1 MASKPDAIALLKADH
16 RKVEDLFEKFEAAKG
31 AASKKALAQQICIE
45 LSVHATIEEEIF
57 YPACKGKVENDLM
70 NESYV
75 EHDGAKVMIAELAA
89 GSPDNEFYDAK
100 MTVLSEEIKH
110 HVKEEE
116 KPGEGVFAQARDGGV
131 DLEALGDRLTLRKGE
146 LLALIKAEGLPPPVT
161 RSFTG
166 HKLMQGKT
174 VEGKVA

>member
-1 MASKPDAIALLKADH
+1 MATKPDAIALLKADH
-16 RKVEDLFEKFEAAKG
+16 RKVEELFEKFEKAKDG
-31 AASKKALAQQICIE
+31 NAKKALAQQICIE

-57 YPACKGKVENDLM
+57 YPACKDKVEGDLLS
-70 NESYV
+70 EAYV
-75 EHDGAKVMIAELAA
+75 EHDGAKVMIAELAN

-116 KPGEGVFAQARDGGV
+116 KPGEGVFAQARHEGI
-131 DLEALGDRLTLRKGE
+131 DLDALGDRLAARKEE
-146 LLALIKAEGLPPPVT
+146 LLAQIKAEGLPPPTT

-166 HKLMQGKT
+166 HKLKQGST
-174 VEGKVA
+174 VDAKAA